1 MEDDPLSVKLI
12 AAKRLDLRAK
22 ELEAE
27 KLASKFAHLGERLAN
42 VEIALAKL
50 VTLLGYTETK

>member
-1 MEDDPLSVKLI
+1 MEFDPLGVKLI
-12 AAKRLDLRAK
+12 EARRLELLAK

-27 KLASKFAHLGERLAN
+27 KLASKFAALGDRLVR

-50 VTLLGYTETK
+50 IKLLGYTEIK